1 VVAAANETPGVR
13 ARHVEEQSVNIL
25 GYIGAGIT
33 ILGGLIGLLFPT
45 QVSRTIGLG
54 LNGRLGRSEFRATYG
69 GLFLAAGI
77 AAIAINSDDATLLL
91 ACAWFGAAA
100 GRSISA
106 VIDQSWSK
114 ENVAGIIIELT
125 TGSLLIAST

>member
-1 VVAAANETPGVR
+1 M
-13 ARHVEEQSVNIL
+13 NIL

-33 ILGGLIGLLFPT
+33 ILGGVVGLIFPT
-45 QVSRTIGLG
+45 QVSRTIGLS
-54 LNGRLGRSEFRATYG
+54 LSGRLGRSEFRATYG

-77 AAIAINSDDATLLL
+77 AAIAINSRGATLLL

-106 VIDQSWSK
+106 VIDRSWSK
-114 ENVAGIIIELT
+114 ENMAGIIIELT

>member
-1 VVAAANETPGVR
+1 
-13 ARHVEEQSVNIL
+13 VNTL

-33 ILGGLIGLLFPT
+33 ILGGVVGLLFPT
-45 QVSRTIGLG
+45 QVSRTIGLS

-77 AAIAINSDDATLLL
+77 AAIAINSHDATLLL
-91 ACAWFGAAA
+91 ASAWFGAAA

-106 VIDQSWSK
+106 VIDRSWSK
-114 ENVAGIIIELT
+114 ENVAGLVIEAA
-125 TGSLLIAST
+125 TGSLLLASA